1 MTSFY
6 LCHCIWLKRF
16 LCFFFYLSLFID
28 SKTIKHHPLSVLGT
42 VLETQ
47 YTHLRAMAQEMHRQ
61 DSKYWAKTKSEYLR
75 VAEMTAGK
83 EVPYF
88 RSRVPKLLKD
98 CEVSKIW
105 Y

>member
-1 MTSFY
+1 MF
-6 LCHCIWLKRF
+6 F
-16 LCFFFYLSLFID
+16 LCLSLFID

-75 VAEMTAGK
+75 VAEMIKGK
-83 EVPYF
+83 KCHISERGVSNF
-88 RSRVPKLLKD
+88 LKD